1 MSASTRVPLN
11 RLETIQD
18 IEKLLKVVET
28 EDPRELRIRTLEA
41 ELREARAFSD
51 ALYRGV
57 SSAIFVVDVDA
68 KGEFRFAEL
77 SRSHEEATGM
87 RGGSIRGK
95 RPVDLVPEVLTAA
108 HAETVTANYRRCVEA
123 RSAIEYEE
131 YLEFGGRPGWWI
143 TRLTPLSDAGGRI
156 VRIVGN
162 SWDITARKQ
171 LEADGE
177 ARQRRFR
184 AVFELSVEAKFLA
197 DDNGRYLDVNGAAAR
212 LLGYTIEE
220 LAPMSV
226 FDMVPDSQREDARAM
241 WSEFLRR
248 GHLSGEIWLRRKDGS
263 MVPVEFE
270 AVANVVEGVHLSV
283 CRDLTARKAAEAD
296 ADRAR
301 IALEQAHAR
310 LDGMIEA
317 LPQPMCAFDREGR
330 IIACNAAYSREFR
343 RLYGT
348 SISPGD
354 SVIERLRNVP
364 QDLERSQ
371 SLLARVINGETISL
385 VTEYGDPALGR
396 HLYRASLS
404 PIHGTDGTVDG
415 ASFIAED
422 VTERTRAEI
431 ALRESES
438 RLRDMAANI
447 PGVLYQWVERT
458 NGERGFRWVSS
469 RLKDVF
475 GIDPADAHR
484 IAEYIHPDDRVRWV
498 QSIEEANRTG
508 AIWNFE
514 GRMIFPDGSLRWWQ
528 GISRQSKVTDEEI
541 VYNGVLLDVTD
552 RKLAE
557 GELRLA
563 AKVFEASRVGIMIM
577 DPERRVLSINRAFTA
592 ITGFRPE
599 EVLGQL
605 PRQLESDRHDQHYYR
620 AMWRR
625 PRAGGVWEGEVWL
638 RRRDGFPFPARV
650 QVIAVVGDEAEI
662 THYISIVED
671 ISERKAQE
679 ERIRHMA
686 QHDFLTGLPNRALLE
701 DRLHQA
707 MPLALRN
714 GTRLAVLFL
723 DLDRFKLIND
733 SLGHDV
739 GDRLLQQVS
748 RRLAGCVR
756 AADTVSRQGGDEF
769 VLLLQDLDAPEQ
781 AAAVARKILDVIS
794 EPFVVDG
801 TQLSVTPSIGI
812 SVFPD
817 DAPDS
822 APLLRNA
829 DAAMYHAKGVGR
841 NNYQF
846 FTRDMNARVVERVEI
861 EARLRRAIAAEEF
874 SLHFQPRIDLTDKTV
889 IGVEALLRWNDP
901 EFGMVAPSTF
911 IPIAEES
918 GLILQIGEWVLNAAC
933 RQVHRWQEQG
943 LAHFPVS
950 VNLSA
955 VQFRQRGLEQVV
967 ADALKASGI
976 EPAYLELEV
985 TETSIM
991 HDIDEVRGT
1000 LDRLKAFGITLS
1012 VDDFGTG
1019 YSSLGYLKRLP
1030 LDRLKIDRSFVKDVT
1045 EDADDA
1051 AITAAI
1057 VAMARTLGLKTI
1069 AEGVET
1075 EAQLAFLKGLGCEE
1089 GQGYYFSRP
1098 LPPEALAEYVRKRAG
1113 R

>member
-1 MSASTRVPLN
+1 M
-11 RLETIQD
+11 
-18 IEKLLKVVET
+18 LKVVEA
-28 EDPRELRIRTLEA
+28 EDPREARIRALEA
-41 ELREARAFSD
+41 QLREARAFSD

-68 KGEFRFAEL
+68 EGEFRYAEL
-77 SRSHEEATGM
+77 SRSHEDATGLH
-87 RGGSIRGK
+87 GGAIRGK
-95 RPVDLVPEVLTAA
+95 RPVDLVPHVLTAA
-108 HAETVTANYRRCVEA
+108 HAASVTANYQRCVDA
-123 RSAIEYEE
+123 RAPIEYEE
-131 YLEFGGRPGWWI
+131 YIEFGGRPGWWI
-143 TRLTPLSDAGGRI
+143 TRLTPLGDAGGRI
-156 VRIVGN
+156 GRIVGN

-197 DDNGRYLDVNGAAAR
+197 DDDGCYLDVNGAAGR
-212 LLGYTIEE
+212 LLDYTSAE
-220 LAPMSV
+220 LASLSV
-226 FDMVPDSQREDARAM
+226 FDMVPDNQREDAQAM
-241 WSEFLRR
+241 WREFLQR
-248 GHLSGEIWLRRKDGS
+248 GHLSGEIWLRRKDAS

-270 AVANVVEGVHLSV
+270 AVANVVQGVHLLV
-283 CRDLTARKAAEAD
+283 CRDLTSRKAAEAD

-330 IIACNAAYSREFR
+330 IIACNAAYIREFR
-343 RLYGT
+343 RLYGMAVA
-348 SISPGD
+348 PGD
-354 SVIERLRNVP
+354 SVIERIRHVP

-371 SLLARVINGETISL
+371 SLLARVFNGEAITL
-385 VTEYGDPALGR
+385 ATEYGDPALGR
-396 HLYRASLS
+396 HLYRVSLS
-404 PIHGTDGTVDG
+404 PIHGPDGTVDG
-415 ASFIAED
+415 ASFMAED
-422 VTERTRAEI
+422 VTERTRAES
-431 ALRESES
+431 ALRDSEA

-458 NGERGFRWVSS
+458 DGERGFRWVSP

-475 GIDPADAHR
+475 GVDPAEARR
-484 IAEYIHPDDRVRWV
+484 IVEYIHPDDRERWIR
-498 QSIEEANRTG
+498 SINEANRTG

-514 GRMIFPDGSLRWWQ
+514 GRMIFPDGSIRWWE

-541 VYNGVLLDVTD
+541 VYNGVLLDITD

-577 DPERRVLSINRAFTA
+577 DPERRVLSVNRSFTA

-599 EVLGQL
+599 EVLGRM

-625 PRAGGVWEGEVWL
+625 PRAGGAWEGEVWL

-650 QVIAVVGDEAEI
+650 QVMAVVSDVGEI
-662 THYISIVED
+662 THYIGIFED

-769 VLLLQDLDAPEQ
+769 VLLLQDLDSPEQ
-781 AAAVARKILDVIS
+781 AAAVARKILEVIS
-794 EPFVVDG
+794 EPYVVDG

-846 FTRDMNARVVERVEI
+846 FTRDMNARVIERVEI
-861 EARLRRAIAAEEF
+861 EARLRRAIAGEEF
-874 SLHFQPRIDLTDKTV
+874 SLHFQPRIDLADNAV

-901 EFGMVAPSTF
+901 DFGMVAPSTF

-933 RQVHRWQEQG
+933 RQARRWQELG
-943 LAHFPVS
+943 LPPIPVS

-955 VQFRQRGLEQVV
+955 VQFRQRGLEHVV
-967 ADALKASGI
+967 ADALKATGL
-976 EPAYLELEV
+976 EPNCLELEV

-991 HDIDEVRGT
+991 HDIAEVRGT
-1000 LDRLKAFGITLS
+1000 LDRLKAFGVTLS

-1045 EDADDA
+1045 DDADDA

-1075 EAQLAFLKGLGCEE
+1075 EAQLAFLKKLGCEE

-1098 LPPEALAEYVRKRAG
+1098 LPPEALADFVRKRTA

>member
-1 MSASTRVPLN
+1 M
-11 RLETIQD
+11 
-18 IEKLLKVVET
+18 LKVVET
-28 EDPRELRIRTLEA
+28 EDPQTVRIRALEA
-41 ELREARAFSD
+41 QLREARAFSD

-57 SSAIFVVDVDA
+57 SSAIFVVDVDSQ
-68 KGEFRFAEL
+68 GEFRYAEL
-77 SRSHEEATGM
+77 SRSHEDATGLHD
-87 RGGSIRGK
+87 GAVRGK
-95 RPVDLVPEVLTAA
+95 RPVDLVPHVLTAA
-108 HAETVTANYRRCVEA
+108 HAASVTANYQRCVDA
-123 RSAIEYEE
+123 RAPIEYEE
-131 YLEFGGRPGWWI
+131 YIEFGGRPGWWI
-143 TRLTPLSDAGGRI
+143 TRLTPLADAGGGI
-156 VRIVGN
+156 GRIVGN

-197 DDNGRYLDVNGAAAR
+197 DDHGGYLDVNGAAGR
-212 LLGYTIEE
+212 LLDYTSEE
-220 LAPMSV
+220 LATLSV
-226 FDMVPDSQREDARAM
+226 FDMVPDSQREDAQAM
-241 WSEFLRR
+241 WREFLQR

-270 AVANVVEGVHLSV
+270 AVANVVEGVHLVV

-330 IIACNAAYSREFR
+330 IIACNAAYIREFR
-343 RLYGT
+343 RLYGMAVG
-348 SISPGD
+348 PGD
-354 SVIERLRNVP
+354 SVIERIRHVP

-371 SLLARVINGETISL
+371 SLLVRVFNGESISL
-385 VTEYGDPALGR
+385 ATEYGDPALGR
-396 HLYRASLS
+396 HLYRVSLS
-404 PIHGTDGTVDG
+404 PIHGPDGTVDG
-415 ASFIAED
+415 ASFMAED
-422 VTERTRAEI
+422 VTERTRAES
-431 ALRESES
+431 ALRDSEA

-458 NGERGFRWVSS
+458 NGERGFRWVSP

-484 IAEYIHPDDRVRWV
+484 IAEYIHPDDRERWIR
-498 QSIEEANRTG
+498 SIDEANRTG

-514 GRMIFPDGSLRWWQ
+514 GRMMFPDGSIRWWE

-541 VYNGVLLDVTD
+541 VYNGVVLDITD

-557 GELRLA
+557 DELRLA

-577 DPERRVLSINRAFTA
+577 DPERCVLSVNRAFTA

-599 EVLGQL
+599 EVLGRM

-625 PRAGGVWEGEVWL
+625 PRAGGAWEGEVWL

-650 QVIAVVGDEAEI
+650 QVMAVVSDGGEI
-662 THYISIVED
+662 THYIGIFED

-781 AAAVARKILDVIS
+781 AAAVARKILEVIS

-846 FTRDMNARVVERVEI
+846 FTRDMNARVIERVEI
-861 EARLRRAIAAEEF
+861 EARLRRAIAGEEF
-874 SLHFQPRIDLTDKTV
+874 SLHFQPRIDLADNAV

-901 EFGMVAPSTF
+901 DFGMVAPSTF

-933 RQVHRWQEQG
+933 RQARRWQELG
-943 LAHFPVS
+943 LPPFPVS

-955 VQFRQRGLEQVV
+955 VQFRQRGLEHVV
-967 ADALKASGI
+967 ADALKATGL
-976 EPAYLELEV
+976 EPTFLELEV

-991 HDIDEVRGT
+991 HDIAEVRGT
-1000 LDRLKAFGITLS
+1000 LDRLKAFGVTLS

-1075 EAQLAFLKGLGCEE
+1075 EAQLAFLKKLGCEE

-1098 LPPEALAEYVRKRAG
+1098 LPPEALADFVRKRTA